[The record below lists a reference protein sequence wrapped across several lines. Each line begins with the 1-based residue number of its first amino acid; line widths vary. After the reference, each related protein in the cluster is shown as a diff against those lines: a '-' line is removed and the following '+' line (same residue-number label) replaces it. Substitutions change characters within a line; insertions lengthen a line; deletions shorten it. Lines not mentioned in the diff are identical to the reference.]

1 MTLVS
6 IAVHFKGVSSIPIL
20 LYLNYLTEYNGGIR
34 YSLYIR
40 TVSMLKDERGD
51 VKGVLSI
58 FGIGREFDF

>member
-1 MTLVS
+1 LQE
-6 IAVHFKGVSSIPIL
+6 AH
-20 LYLNYLTEYNGGIR
+20 LTEYNGGIR

-58 FGIGREFDF
+58 FGIGREFGF

>member
-6 IAVHFKGVSSIPIL
+6 IAVHFKGVSSTPIL

-58 FGIGREFDF
+58 FGIGREFGL

>member
-1 MTLVS
+1 MTLVA
-6 IAVHFKGVSSIPIL
+6 IAVHFKGVSSTPIL
-20 LYLNYLTEYNGGIR
+20 LYLNYLTAYNGGIR

-58 FGIGREFDF
+58 FGIGREFGF